1 MIGVGRVG
9 CVDDLAPLLAGWPV
23 DRAAAGVTDSSG
35 TLAAGGD
42 PGWQTATASVTKL
55 LVGMAA
61 LVAVEESAIELNEP
75 VELSDPTVEATVRH
89 LLSHAAG
96 LAFDQDRVL
105 AKPGTRRTYS
115 NVGIERFAEHLAAR
129 TGIPF
134 ADYLHQA
141 VLEPLAMRDTVL
153 AGSPAHGICSTV
165 DDLLRL
171 ARELL
176 RPTLVA
182 PATLAEATT
191 AQFPELA
198 GVLPGVG
205 RFDPNPWGL
214 TFELRDGKDPHWTGR
229 HNSPATFGH
238 FGGAGTFLWVDPV
251 AGLGCVALTDR
262 EFGEWALEVWPTFS
276 DNVLTRLAG
285 GSAARGVG

>member
-9 CVDDLAPLLAGWPV
+9 CVDDLTPLLESWPV

-35 TLAAGGD
+35 TLARGGD
-42 PGWQTATASVTKL
+42 PGWQTGIASVTKL

-61 LVAVEESAIELNEP
+61 LVAVEEGAIELDEP
-75 VELSDPTVEATVRH
+75 AGPPGATVRH
-89 LLSHAAG
+89 LLAHAAG

-115 NVGIERFAEHLAAR
+115 NAGIERFAAHLAAR

-134 ADYLHQA
+134 GDYLRQA
-141 VLEPLAMRDTVL
+141 VLEPLAMRNTVL
-153 AGSPAHGICSTV
+153 EGSPAHGILSTV
-165 DDLLRL
+165 DDLLRFT
-171 ARELL
+171 RELL

-191 AQFPELA
+191 AQFPDLA

-229 HNSPATFGH
+229 HHSPATFGH
-238 FGGAGTFLWVDPV
+238 FGGAGTFLWVDLD

-262 EFGEWALEVWPTFS
+262 EFGPWALEVWPTFS
-276 DNVLTRLAG
+276 DTVLTRLAG
-285 GSAARGVG
+285 GSADRGVG